1 MPKSQCHVFLFSNFI
16 PLPQFVP
23 VNMDWLRKKAQGI
36 RQRRAYFS
44 ISDTK
49 NSEPRR
55 RRTFKWSTLS
65 LCQNTHFRG
74 RPHKVVVVFQR
85 VWGQV
90 ITRST
95 LRWYF
100 HLSLRSLQA
109 EHEPQDIDWTT
120 NSPWDDYKGRFTLHH
135 QQQQTLHRVLLNQRV
150 NPVSVWCRWSLN
162 EHSIAVCQVRGLELQ
177 QWKSS
182 LKWWASNKTF
192 S

>member
-1 MPKSQCHVFLFSNFI
+1 MPKSQCHVFLSSNFHI
-16 PLPQFVP
+16 YL
-23 VNMDWLRKKAQGI
+23 NMYLK
-36 RQRRAYFS
+36 
-44 ISDTK
+44 ISP
-49 NSEPRR
+49 S
-55 RRTFKWSTLS
+55 LS
-65 LCQNTHFRG
+65 LCQNTHFMG

-100 HLSLRSLQA
+100 HLSLRILQA

-120 NSPWDDYKGRFTLHH
+120 NSPWDDYKGQFTLH

-150 NPVSVWCRWSLN
+150 NPVRVCCRWSPN
-162 EHSIAVCQVRGLELQ
+162 EHSVSVCRVVEFELQ

-182 LKWWASNKTF
+182 LKWWASVQSILTKRLVRLLKNVVMEWRLLF
-192 S
+192 FFIF